1 MTSLYLFQIGP
12 VQSFI
17 AAARRTQDL
26 YVGSRLL
33 TLLAKAGITQA
44 QQLGVDD
51 DSMIFP
57 AMKDGNLP
65 TSIPHRFAFLSERE
79 DMGALIET
87 AIRDYWIDHVV
98 NEVGQWVWDQIGD
111 GEWMERYR
119 NQTQSWLECFWVRVA
134 YDPRNHG
141 ESYSRASVAMA
152 SRRQLRD
159 FPQMVDVGEKKCTLT
174 GMGAAL
180 SNDERFWDRLR
191 DSEPLRHQ
199 WGEDDH
205 MVIRTNER
213 LGAVALI
220 KRVGQWA
227 VPALREEAD
236 QIMRFSDLDTIAREG
251 KPEPKGEKQ
260 PLYLAIL
267 HMDGDHM
274 GRRLSACKEKAQHQQ
289 LSLDL
294 ALFAEYKAP
303 EIVKEHSGTLI
314 YAGGDDVLALLPLRK
329 ALPCAN
335 ELRNALSAAIGQGAS
350 ASAGIALMKAS
361 LPLDGA
367 MDDARQAEK
376 IAKNEFGR
384 NAVAIRDSRS
394 TAIRET
400 GAKWD
405 EVAELVTNLQ
415 SAFEKQQGWLS
426 SSIGYDVRAASPAL
440 WGTKV
445 PAEARAFE
453 LRRLL
458 KRRTDPKIEGKQEKI
473 NELAEPLIQL
483 GEKHGW
489 DRLGDWMI
497 LARFLASGGGHS

>member
-1 MTSLYLFQIGP
+1 MTYLYLFQIGP

-33 TLLAKAGITQA
+33 TLLAKAGITKA
-44 QQLGVDD
+44 QELGVDD
-51 DSMIFP
+51 GSMIFP
-57 AMKDGNLP
+57 AMKGGKLP

-79 DMGALIET
+79 DMGKFIET
-87 AIRDYWIDHVV
+87 AIHDYWIDQIV
-98 NEVGQWVWDQIGD
+98 NTVGQWVLDQIGD
-111 GEWMERYR
+111 GEWMERYQ
-119 NQTQSWLECFWVRVA
+119 NQTRSWLECFWVRVD

-141 ESYSRASVAMA
+141 ESYARASVAMA
-152 SRRQLRD
+152 TRRQLRD

-174 GMGAAL
+174 GVSAAL
-180 SNDERFWDRLR
+180 SNEKDFWECLR
-191 DSEPLRHQ
+191 DSEPLHHQ

-205 MVIRTNER
+205 MVIRTNEF
-213 LGAVALI
+213 LGALALI

-227 VPALREEAD
+227 VKALREEVD
-236 QIMRFSDLDTIAREG
+236 EITGFPDLDTIARDG
-251 KPEPKGEKQ
+251 KPEPKDKKQ

-274 GRRLSACKEKAQHQQ
+274 GRRLSECKEKAQHQK
-289 LSLDL
+289 LSYDL
-294 ALFAEYKAP
+294 AVFAENDAP
-303 EIVKEHSGTLI
+303 ETIKRHKGTLI
-314 YAGGDDVLALLPLRK
+314 YAGGDDVLALLPLRT

-335 ELRNALSAAIGQGAS
+335 ELRIKLAEAIGEGAS
-350 ASAGIALMKAS
+350 ASAGIALMKAN

-367 MDDARQAEK
+367 MEDARQAEK
-376 IAKNEFGR
+376 IAKDGFGR
-384 NAVAIRDSRS
+384 DAVVIRDSRS

-400 GAKWD
+400 GAKWG
-405 EVAELVTNLQ
+405 EVADMVGELQN
-415 SAFEKQQGWLS
+415 AFDQKGGWLS

-440 WGTKV
+440 WGKSV

-458 KRRTDPKIEGKQEKI
+458 KRRTDPKTEGKEGKI
-473 NELAEPLIQL
+473 DTLAEPLVQL
-483 GEKHGW
+483 GETHGW

-497 LARFLASGGGHS
+497 LARFLASGGGRS

>member
-1 MTSLYLFQIGP
+1 MTYLYLFQIGP

-33 TLLAKAGITQA
+33 TLLARAGITKA
-44 QQLGVDD
+44 QELGVDD

-79 DMGALIET
+79 DMGKFIET
-87 AIRDYWIDHVV
+87 AIHDYWSDQIV
-98 NEVGQWVWDQIGD
+98 NAVRRWVTDQIGE
-111 GEWMERYR
+111 GEWVERYQ
-119 NQTQSWLECFWVRVA
+119 NQTRSWLECFWVRVD
-134 YDPRNHG
+134 YDPGNHG
-141 ESYSRASVAMA
+141 ESYARASVAMA
-152 SRRQLRD
+152 TRRQLRD
-159 FPQMVDVGEKKCTLT
+159 FPQMVDVEEKKCTLT
-174 GMGAAL
+174 GVGAAL
-180 SNDERFWDRLR
+180 SNEEDFWDRLR
-191 DSEPLRHQ
+191 GSEPLRHQ

-205 MVIRTNER
+205 MVIRTNES
-213 LGAVALI
+213 LGALALI

-227 VPALREEAD
+227 VKALREEVD
-236 QIMRFSDLDTIAREG
+236 EITGFPDLDTIARDG
-251 KPEPKGEKQ
+251 KPEPKGKKL

-274 GRRLSACKEKAQHQQ
+274 GQRLSECTEKTQHQK
-289 LSLDL
+289 LSFDL
-294 ALFAEYKAP
+294 AIFAENDAP
-303 EIVKEHSGTLI
+303 EIVGKHGGTLI

-335 ELRNALSAAIGQGAS
+335 ELRTKLAEAIGEGAS

-367 MDDARQAEK
+367 MEDARQAEK
-376 IAKNEFGR
+376 IAKEGFGR
-384 NAVAIRDSRS
+384 NAVVIRDSRS

-405 EVAELVTNLQ
+405 EVAALVDELQKAFRQQ
-415 SAFEKQQGWLS
+415 SGWLS

-440 WGTKV
+440 WGKGV

-458 KRRTDPKIEGKQEKI
+458 KRRTDPNAEDKQEKI
-473 NELAEPLIQL
+473 NSLAPGLIQL
-483 GEKHGW
+483 GETHGW

-497 LARFLASGGGHS
+497 LARFLASGGGRS

>member
-1 MTSLYLFQIGP
+1 MTYLYLFQIGP

-33 TLLAKAGITQA
+33 TLLARAGIHKA
-44 QQLGVDD
+44 QELGVDD

-57 AMKDGNLP
+57 AMKDGKLP

-79 DMGALIET
+79 DMGKSIED
-87 AIRDYWIDHVV
+87 AIHDYWIDQIV
-98 NEVGQWVWDQIGD
+98 NAVGQWMVDQIGE
-111 GEWMERYR
+111 GEWVERYH
-119 NQTQSWLECFWVRVA
+119 NQTRSWLECFWVRVD

-141 ESYSRASVAMA
+141 ESYARASVAMA
-152 SRRQLRD
+152 TRRQLRD

-174 GMGAAL
+174 GVGVAL
-180 SNDERFWDRLR
+180 SNEKAFWDRLR

-205 MVIRTNER
+205 MVIRTNEF
-213 LGAVALI
+213 LGALALI

-227 VPALREEAD
+227 VTALREEKER
-236 QIMRFSDLDTIAREG
+236 ITRFPDLDAIAREG
-251 KPEPKGEKQ
+251 KPEPKGKKL
-260 PLYLAIL
+260 PLYLAVL

-274 GRRLSACKEKAQHQQ
+274 GKRLSACREKEQHQA

-294 ALFAEYKAP
+294 AMFAENDAP
-303 EIVKEHSGTLI
+303 EIVENHGGTLI

-335 ELRNALSAAIGQGAS
+335 ELRHKLADAIGQGAS

-367 MDDARQAEK
+367 MEDARQAEK
-376 IAKNEFGR
+376 IAKEGFGR
-384 NAVAIRDSRS
+384 DAVVIRDSRS

-405 EVAELVTNLQ
+405 EVAALVGELQ
-415 SAFEKQQGWLS
+415 KAFNQESGWLS

-440 WGTKV
+440 WGKNV

-458 KRRTDPKIEGKQEKI
+458 KRRTDPKTEGKEGKI
-473 NELAEPLIQL
+473 DTLAEPLVQL
-483 GEKHGW
+483 GETHGW

-497 LARFLASGGGHS
+497 LARFLASGGGRS